1 MDDFFPRCQ
10 HLTLNG
16 ARCTAPALNDKE
28 FCYTHHYRRLRRAR
42 NRQPCLPDTRDVAG
56 PLVTFVYMDDLAS
69 VMDNINSIA
78 QAFAEHS
85 IDHRQLG
92 SLTYLMNTALKTVDR
107 MSKLEKPRPEDMP
120 TVVAHDDLDEPIATP
135 DREGDRSQKTEDSQP
150 QPSPEPIAAT
160 DACHPDAELR
170 EAEGSA
176 VALSES
182 SLSDQDPHIADDHAS
197 QPTEHAPPIL
207 LRNSTMPP
215 GTRLRAGSTASRSAA
230 STPGSFPNPLPPPN
244 RPRILPAAR
253 LELNAAAEP
262 EPVLARRTPSAERRF
277 ASSLPGLSERYTL
290 YPEPSFFQ

>member
-135 DREGDRSQKTEDSQP
+135 DRAGDRSQKTEDSQP

-182 SLSDQDPHIADDHAS
+182 SLSDQDLHIADDHAS
-197 QPTEHAPPIL
+197 QPTEHA
-207 LRNSTMPP
+207 S
-215 GTRLRAGSTASRSAA
+215 
-230 STPGSFPNPLPPPN
+230 PNPAAELDD
-244 RPRILPAAR
+244 AAR
-253 LELNAAAEP
+253 HAPQGRQYSESFRRLNPWLFPQPNPTAEPPQDSACLELNAAAEP

-290 YPEPSFFQ
+290 